1 MPLEILCR
9 QTSIGFVA
17 FPMTIDDF
25 WALVDRVH
33 MASGGKMDR
42 KCKLLEDELRKL
54 SADEVQSFHQHFTNY
69 YYQAYTQDLWGAAY
83 IICGGCSND
92 GFMDFRS
99 SLVSMGQTIFE
110 EAVANA
116 ESLAEHNIDP
126 DTAISEGY
134 QYPAV
139 LIYEEKT
146 GREMPHYKQHPKRC
160 KGLAFKEWAM
170 SKRFPKLTAKYGY
183 KDSEGSWAKRLTSR
197 HIRRF
202 GYILKTAE
210 EPKKMRRP
218 LANLLLD
225 SGIIPSCGFIPP
237 LRIVAAVLQRG
248 QFIGATGKSCSW
260 KPLKLDEGDFWLAV
274 NRLEKLTPKDLG
286 RRTHILAA
294 KLQLDTVSLASDQY
308 PEWLQSLRQR
318 GLA

>member
-1 MPLEILCR
+1 
-9 QTSIGFVA
+9 
-17 FPMTIDDF
+17 MTIDDF
-25 WALVDRVH
+25 WAIVDRVH

-42 KCKLLEDELRKL
+42 KCELLEDELRKL
-54 SADEVQSFHQHFTNY
+54 PADEVQSFDQHFTNY

-83 IICGGCSND
+83 IICGGCSDD

-126 DTAISEGY
+126 ATAINEGY

-139 LIYEEKT
+139 HIYEEKT
-146 GREMPHYKQHPKRC
+146 GREMPRYKQHPKRC
-160 KGLAFKEWAM
+160 QGLAFKEWAM

-183 KDSEGSWAKRLTSR
+183 KDSEGSWDKRQASR
-197 HIRRF
+197 HNRRF
-202 GYILKTAE
+202 GYTLKTVE
-210 EPKKMRRP
+210 GPKRMRRP

-237 LRIVAAVLQRG
+237 LRIVAAVLQQG
-248 QFIGATGKSCSW
+248 QFIGATGKPCSW
-260 KPLKLDEGDFWLAV
+260 KPLKLDEEDYWLAV
-274 NRLEKLTPKDLG
+274 NKLERFTLKDIG
-286 RRTHILAA
+286 HRTDILAA
-294 KLQLDTVSLASDQY
+294 KLQLDIVTPASDQY
-308 PEWLQSLRQR
+308 SEWLQSLGQR